1 MSDEI
6 PQWAKERAIGLM
18 DFEAKAAVPWTFKNV
33 PGAAVDAFARYIA
46 QHEQPP
52 VDPDLV
58 KAREI
63 CGQVAEEWLN
73 DEALEEYRLG
83 RYDDDPE
90 VQFALSA
97 LKEAR
102 NG

>member
-1 MSDEI
+1 MTEEI
-6 PQWAKERAIGLM
+6 PQWAIKRVYELM
-18 DFEAKAAVPWTFKNV
+18 DAEYGKGNWQAAPPAN
-33 PGAAVDAFARYIA
+33 PNAFARYIA
-46 QHEQPP
+46 KHEQPP

-63 CGQVAEEWLN
+63 CARVAE
-73 DEALEEYRLG
+73 ATGMVHTPTRYRSG
-83 RYDDDPE
+83 TYDNDPE

-102 NG
+102 NA

>member
-1 MSDEI
+1 MSMIVKDEI
-6 PQWAKERAIGLM
+6 PQWAKERADDLCDAEVAMGNIGSTAM
-18 DFEAKAAVPWTFKNV
+18 
-33 PGAAVDAFARYIA
+33 FALSRYIA

-63 CGQVAEEWLN
+63 CARVAHDFSSIDILDAYRAGKFD
-73 DEALEEYRLG
+73 DEA
-83 RYDDDPE
+83 E

-102 NG
+102 NGA